1 MHKKKSAGSAG
12 VRAVNRSQTAR
23 ARKAAGNSQTGRTSK
38 IASGGQ
44 LARTSKVA
52 SGGQVARTGKIS
64 GAGRSSRMA
73 NDSSYQVS
81 RRTGAPPGY
90 KKAGAS
96 YGYKKKTYKGSGA
109 GRQGNHN
116 RTGNSLKLL
125 DNAPRRSYQEKTYL
139 ERKFGDRPTP
149 GYVDTERPKKPKK
162 PKKPKISLYDML
174 RLHKSILILVMTIA
188 VIALLGVGV
197 IEYIRSHYRVQTV
210 NVSGNTY
217 YSDEQI
223 QDMVMNGMFSH
234 NSLFLGFKYHDK
246 SITDIPF
253 IEKITIDIKS
263 ADTIDIHVYEKAL
276 AGCISY
282 LESYMYFDREGIIVE
297 SSSQLLEGVPVVRGL
312 KYDSVVILKPL
323 PVEDNEVFA
332 EILDLTQLLSKYN
345 LQADQMYFDSVYNVY
360 LYFDNIEVAMGSK
373 KNIDEKV
380 IQLPYILP
388 SLEGKKGTL
397 HLEDYDE
404 NTDSVRFEEAT

>member
-1 MHKKKSAGSAG
+1 MHKKNRAGTAG
-12 VRAVNRSQTAR
+12 AAAVNRSQTVR
-23 ARKAAGNSQTGRTSK
+23 ARKAAGNSQIKRAGKAVGSSRGEMPGNTKG
-38 IASGGQ
+38 A
-44 LARTSKVA
+44 
-52 SGGQVARTGKIS
+52 QVARPGKTS
-64 GAGRSSRMA
+64 GSSQNPGRQSK
-73 NDSSYQVS
+73 SSYS
-81 RRTGAPPGY
+81 AAKRSGSSPGY

-96 YGYKKKTYKGSGA
+96 YGYK
-109 GRQGNHN
+109 
-116 RTGNSLKLL
+116 
-125 DNAPRRSYQEKTYL
+125 RSYKEKTYL
-139 ERKFGDRPTP
+139 ERRFGDRPNP

-162 PKKPKISLYDML
+162 PKKPRMSLYDML

-188 VIALLGVGV
+188 VICLIGVGV

-217 YSDEQI
+217 YSDEEI

-323 PVEDNEVFA
+323 PVEDDAVFA

>member
-1 MHKKKSAGSAG
+1 MHKKNRAGTAG
-12 VRAVNRSQTAR
+12 AAAVNRSQTVR
-23 ARKAAGNSQTGRTSK
+23 ARKAAGNCQIKRAGKAVGSSRGEIPGNTKG
-38 IASGGQ
+38 A
-44 LARTSKVA
+44 
-52 SGGQVARTGKIS
+52 QVARPGKTS
-64 GAGRSSRMA
+64 GSSQKPGRQSK
-73 NDSSYQVS
+73 SSYS
-81 RRTGAPPGY
+81 SAKRSGSSPGY

-96 YGYKKKTYKGSGA
+96 YGYKRSYKA
-109 GRQGNHN
+109 GRSG
-116 RTGNSLKLL
+116 RKNSPDKAGSSLRLL
-125 DNAPRRSYQEKTYL
+125 ENDHRRSYQEKTYL
-139 ERKFGDRPTP
+139 ERRFGDRPNP

-162 PKKPKISLYDML
+162 PKKPRMSLYDML

-188 VIALLGVGV
+188 VICLIGVGV

-217 YSDEQI
+217 YSDEEI

-323 PVEDNEVFA
+323 PVEDDAVFA